1 MKFLRRFKQLNV
13 WLALLLIVAN
23 AYMWVGVVFAAPPYI
38 VEAKRDEEVARLL
51 ERIAEGGHGGEAWEV
66 TLTQLEAEQT
76 ITWYLQRNPQIPFAH
91 PHIIIKPDYVS
102 GEGDATVAGLRV
114 HVGGKVRITLKEGLP
129 VVTILELSLPLPAAI
144 REAIERELQAQ
155 LRRADQL
162 PVRFTSAEWRDGE
175 VVVKGV
181 IK

>member
-1 MKFLRRFKQLNV
+1 
-13 WLALLLIVAN
+13 
-23 AYMWVGVVFAAPPYI
+23 
-38 VEAKRDEEVARLL
+38 
-51 ERIAEGGHGGEAWEV
+51 
-66 TLTQLEAEQT
+66 
-76 ITWYLQRNPQIPFAH
+76 
-91 PHIIIKPDYVS
+91 
-102 GEGDATVAGLRV
+102 
-114 HVGGKVRITLKEGLP
+114 
-129 VVTILELSLPLPAAI
+129 LELSLPLPAAI